1 MKVQDFYNENEP
13 IAVVTTEPFARF
25 LDYLAPEGGCQ
36 IGSFLLL
43 PLGKRRVLGVV
54 WGPGEGK
61 YERAKLR
68 NALSVI
74 DVPPMSYTMRKFLE
88 GVSDYTVT
96 VSYTHL
102 TLPTIC
108 SV

>member
-1 MKVQDFYNENEP
+1 MQDFYNENEP

-54 WGPGEGK
+54 WGPGG
-61 YERAKLR
+61 AST
-68 NALSVI
+68 N
-74 DVPPMSYTMRKFLE
+74 VPNCAML
-88 GVSDYTVT
+88 
-96 VSYTHL
+96 L
-102 TLPTIC
+102 A
-108 SV
+108 

>member
-1 MKVQDFYNENEP
+1 MQDFYNENEP

-61 YERAKLR
+61 YERCL
-68 NALSVI
+68 L
-74 DVPPMSYTMRKFLE
+74 YTSPSPR
-88 GVSDYTVT
+88 DTA
-96 VSYTHL
+96 
-102 TLPTIC
+102 
-108 SV
+108 